1 MIRLTR
7 LNGSEVFLN
16 ADLVA
21 TVESHHDT
29 VVTLVDG
36 KTYVVHE
43 TAEEVVSRIT
53 TYRAAVLAA
62 VDMHIAG
69 QALILAAKLAG
80 PLLLVALIVGV
91 VVSLVQAVFQ
101 VQDQTLSMVPK
112 LAIGALVLALTGGWM
127 LRITVEFT
135 QQLFEQIPRLVG

>member
-1 MIRLTR
+1 ML
-7 LNGSEVFLN
+7 
-16 ADLVA
+16 
-21 TVESHHDT
+21 ESD
-29 VVTLVDG
+29 V
-36 KTYVVHE
+36 
-43 TAEEVVSRIT
+43 
-53 TYRAAVLAA
+53 
-62 VDMHIAG
+62 MNIAG

-112 LAIGALVLALTGGWM
+112 LAIGGLVLALSGGWM

-135 QQLFEQIPRLVG
+135 QHLFEQIPRLVG